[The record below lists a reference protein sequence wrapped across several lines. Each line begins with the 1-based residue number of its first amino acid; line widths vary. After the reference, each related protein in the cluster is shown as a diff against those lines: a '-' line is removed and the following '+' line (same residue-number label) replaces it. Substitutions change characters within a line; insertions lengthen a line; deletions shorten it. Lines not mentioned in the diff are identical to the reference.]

1 MRDNKHI
8 QSFNEHGENLNISD
22 VSESKKITKDEFIDE
37 FLDMSKNNEF
47 KNETANGTKPVLGVV
62 FILFET
68 DDTFGNKGVYDVF
81 NTREKADKAL
91 KERCGN
97 DKWCSFRIEE
107 WSVK

>member
-1 MRDNKHI
+1 
-8 QSFNEHGENLNISD
+8 
-22 VSESKKITKDEFIDE
+22 
-37 FLDMSKNNEF
+37 MSTNNEL
-47 KNETANGTKPVLGVV
+47 KNVNANGTKPVLGVV

-81 NTREKADKAL
+81 NTREKAEKAL

-97 DKWCSFRIEE
+97 DKWCSFRVEE